1 MKAIR
6 MLAATMALS
15 VSSGFALADLP
26 SVITM
31 GPGFKIVVNGAK
43 VPVFGFDR
51 CPQAALDPQSTF
63 QIPVEQAKACTV
75 IPSYQREVKVRM
87 MLRSGP
93 VVETW
98 GVMRYGNM
106 LGFRRPDGNFVVP
119 AT

>member
-6 MLAATMALS
+6 MLVATVVLG
-15 VSSGFALADLP
+15 VTSGLAWADLP
-26 SVITM
+26 PVITM
-31 GPGFKIVVNGAK
+31 GPGFKIVVNGAE

-51 CPQAALDPQSTF
+51 CPQAALDPQNTF
-63 QIPVEQAKACTV
+63 HIPGEQAKACTV
-75 IPSYQREVKVRM
+75 IPSYQSEVKVRM

-106 LGFRRPDGNFVVP
+106 LGFRRPDGDLVVP

>member
-6 MLAATMALS
+6 MLAATVALG
-15 VSSGFALADLP
+15 VTSGLAWADLP
-26 SVITM
+26 PVITM
-31 GPGFKIVVNGAK
+31 GPGFKIVVNGAE

-51 CPQAALDPQSTF
+51 CPQAALDPQNIF
-63 QIPVEQAKACTV
+63 HIPGEQAKACTV
-75 IPSYQREVKVRM
+75 IPSYQSEVKVRM

-106 LGFRRPDGNFVVP
+106 LSFRRPGGDLVVP

>member
-6 MLAATMALS
+6 KLAVTVALALS
-15 VSSGFALADLP
+15 GSLAVADTP
-26 SVITM
+26 AVITM
-31 GPGFKIVVNGAK
+31 GPGFKIVVNGAE

-51 CPQAALDPQSTF
+51 CPQASLDPQNTF
-63 QIPVEQAKACTV
+63 HIPVEQAKACTI
-75 IPSYQREVKVRM
+75 IPSYQNEVTVRM

-98 GVMRYGNM
+98 DVMRYGNL
-106 LGFRRPDGNFVVP
+106 LGFRRPDGNLVIP